1 MTYQTTTGV
10 SEHLRQIASDPMW
23 ADHAEVRK
31 ETLIKAA
38 SAIEVLARLLNS
50 YVCADEDTRHDG
62 FDTSIG
68 VDDFPDKDEARKAEA
83 VAILRTLTAQPRA
96 VA

>member
-1 MTYQTTTGV
+1 MTHPTTTGI
-10 SEHLRQIASDPMW
+10 SEHLRKIANDPMW

-50 YVCADEDTRHDG
+50 YVGADEDTRHDG
-62 FDTSIG
+62 FDTSTG
-68 VDDFPDKDEARKAEA
+68 VDDFPDKDESRKAEA
-83 VAILRTLTAQPRA
+83 VAILRTLTVQPRA
-96 VA
+96 IG